1 MPLLIALGAQVVL
14 MALRKGRMVSRHV
27 ALENFYLGY
36 KRTALAA
43 DEVLCWIVVPHPL
56 PGEWLGVYK
65 VSKRVEDDI
74 SAVCLAMQ
82 LHIQND
88 TVQAVRIGAG
98 GVAATPA
105 RAVKTEAVLPGSAW
119 NEATVKQAQAAIDKE
134 FSPISDM
141 RASAA
146 YRQLVLRQL
155 MQRAW
160 LEQQGHGMVQ
170 LEDLT

>member
-1 MPLLIALGAQVVL
+1 
-14 MALRKGRMVSRHV
+14 
-27 ALENFYLGY
+27 
-36 KRTALAA
+36 
-43 DEVLCWIVVPHPL
+43 
-56 PGEWLGVYK
+56 

-82 LHIQND
+82 LHIEQGV
-88 TVQAVRIGAG
+88 VQTVRIGAG

-105 RAVKTEAVLPGSAW
+105 RAVTTEAVLQGRAW
-119 NEATVKQAQAAIDKE
+119 NEVSIQQAQAAIDKE

-160 LEQQGHGMVQ
+160 LEQQGHSMVQ
-170 LEDLT
+170 LEDLS